1 MRSFRVLSW
10 RGRKRTKLNGI
21 TNITDDLIGYFNSSQ
36 VDKSVVAV
44 YLFGSCI
51 RDETEKA
58 ADIDLAFLLDE
69 QAYKSDPISAMSPAY
84 LIASGIAMHFDK
96 ETDVTIL
103 NSSSLELSYEIMIT
117 GKCLYEADPE
127 VRQDYE
133 IKIKSMYFDF
143 KPFLSELRLNSLS
156 KL

>member
-1 MRSFRVLSW
+1 LS
-10 RGRKRTKLNGI
+10 RTTKIADELNR
-21 TNITDDLIGYFNSSQ
+21 YFNAPQ
-36 VDKSVVAV
+36 VDKSILAV

-58 ADIDLAFLLDE
+58 ADIDLAFFLDE
-69 QAYKSDPISAMSPAY
+69 QAYKADPIRTMSPAY
-84 LIASGIAMHFDK
+84 LIAAEIAMHFDK

-103 NSSSLELSYEIMIT
+103 NSSSLELSYEIMIA

-127 VRQDYE
+127 ARLEYE

-143 KPFLSELRLNSLS
+143 EPFLSEMRLKSLA

>member
-1 MRSFRVLSW
+1 
-10 RGRKRTKLNGI
+10 LNRI
-21 TNITDDLIGYFNSSQ
+21 TNIADDLIRYFNAPQ

-51 RDETEKA
+51 RDETKKA
-58 ADIDLAFLLDE
+58 SDIDLAFLLDE
-69 QAYKSDPISAMSPAY
+69 QAYKADPISTMSPAY
-84 LIASGIAMHFDK
+84 LIASEIAIQFDK

-103 NSSSLELSYEIMIT
+103 NSSSLELAYEIMVT
-117 GKCLYEADPE
+117 GKCIYELDSE
-127 VRQDYE
+127 LRLDYE
-133 IKIKSMYFDF
+133 IKIRGMYFDF

>member
-1 MRSFRVLSW
+1 V
-10 RGRKRTKLNGI
+10 KLNRI
-21 TNITDDLIGYFNSSQ
+21 TNIADDLIRYFHAPQ
-36 VDKSVVAV
+36 VDESVVAV

-84 LIASGIAMHFDK
+84 LIASGIALHFDK

-127 VRQDYE
+127 VRLAYE

-143 KPFLSELRLNSLS
+143 EPFLSELRLNCLS

>member
-1 MRSFRVLSW
+1 M
-10 RGRKRTKLNGI
+10 KRITKI
-21 TNITDDLIGYFNSSQ
+21 ADDLIRYFDAPQ
-36 VDKSVVAV
+36 VDESVVAV

-69 QAYKSDPISAMSPAY
+69 QAYKADPISTMSPAY
-84 LIASGIAMHFDK
+84 LIASGIAMHFDR

-103 NSSSLELSYEIMIT
+103 NSSSLELSYEILIT
-117 GKCLYEADPE
+117 GKCLYESNPE
-127 VRQDYE
+127 VRLDYE

-143 KPFLSELRLNSLS
+143 KPFLSELRLNSLL

>member
-1 MRSFRVLSW
+1 LS
-10 RGRKRTKLNGI
+10 RTI
-21 TNITDDLIGYFNSSQ
+21 TIADELIRFFNAPQ

-69 QAYKSDPISAMSPAY
+69 QAYKADPITAISPAY
-84 LIASGIAMHFDK
+84 LIASGIALHFDK
-96 ETDVTIL
+96 ETDVIIL

-127 VRQDYE
+127 ARLDYE
-133 IKIKSMYFDF
+133 IKIKGMYFDF
-143 KPFLSELRLNSLS
+143 KPFLSELRFNSIT

>member
-1 MRSFRVLSW
+1 MA
-10 RGRKRTKLNGI
+10 
-21 TNITDDLIGYFNSSQ
+21 DDLIRYFNAPQ
-36 VDKSVVAV
+36 VDKSIVAV

-69 QAYKSDPISAMSPAY
+69 QAYKADPISTISPAY

-117 GKCLYEADPE
+117 GKCLYEADAE
-127 VRQDYE
+127 VRLDYE

-143 KPFLSELRLNSLS
+143 KPFLLELRLNSIT

>member
-1 MRSFRVLSW
+1 
-10 RGRKRTKLNGI
+10 LNRI
-21 TNITDDLIGYFNSSQ
+21 TNITDELIGYFNSSQ

-51 RDETEKA
+51 RAETEKA

-69 QAYKSDPISAMSPAY
+69 QAYKGDPISTMSPAY
-84 LIASGIAMHFDK
+84 LIASEIAMHFDK

-127 VRQDYE
+127 LRQDYE
-133 IKIKSMYFDF
+133 IKTKSMYFDF

>member
-1 MRSFRVLSW
+1 MN
-10 RGRKRTKLNGI
+10 RT
-21 TNITDDLIGYFNSSQ
+21 TNIAEDLIGFFKASQ
-36 VDKSVVAV
+36 MDKSVLAV

-51 RDETEKA
+51 GDETEKA

-69 QAYKSDPISAMSPAY
+69 QAYKADPISTISPAY
-84 LIASGIAMHFDK
+84 LIASRIAMHFDK

-127 VRQDYE
+127 VSQDYE
-133 IKIKSMYFDF
+133 IKIKSMYFDL

>member
-1 MRSFRVLSW
+1 MNR
-10 RGRKRTKLNGI
+10 I
-21 TNITDDLIGYFNSSQ
+21 TNIADDLIRYFHAPQ
-36 VDKSVVAV
+36 VDKSFVAV

-58 ADIDLAFLLDE
+58 ADIDVAFLLDE
-69 QAYKSDPISAMSPAY
+69 QAYKSDPIRTMSPAY
-84 LIASGIAMHFDK
+84 LIAAEIAMHFGK
-96 ETDVTIL
+96 ETDVIIL
-103 NSSSLELSYEIMIT
+103 NSSSLELSYEIVIT

-127 VRQDYE
+127 ARLDYE
-133 IKIKSMYFDF
+133 IKIKGMYFDF

>member
-1 MRSFRVLSW
+1 MSST
-10 RGRKRTKLNGI
+10 TKI
-21 TNITDDLIGYFNSSQ
+21 ADDLIGYFDAPQ

-51 RDETEKA
+51 RDETKKV
-58 ADIDLAFLLDE
+58 ADIDLAFLLNE
-69 QAYKSDPISAMSPAY
+69 QAYKTDPISAMSPAY
-84 LIASGIAMHFDK
+84 LIASGIAMNFDK

-127 VRQDYE
+127 VRLDYE

-143 KPFLSELRLNSLS
+143 KPFLSELRLNSIT